1 MKENNHKQIKNKR
14 AVNSNHSTARN
25 ENNRNNNKRAN
36 NSPSH
41 NNKTISKSKNVNQNQ
56 NKYKTKTRTKSN
68 HNTLKKFLLI
78 ISIILIILL
87 GVFTYKVY
95 ENGWGLQGFLS
106 TLLGQNEETL
116 ADLDNLEFLLI
127 GESGNMTDTI
137 IACSYDPK
145 TQQAKMLSIPRDT
158 FIGDSESGATPSDKI
173 NSVYNV
179 KKDPMNTVKAVN
191 KVTGLNLKYYVFVDT
206 AALIKLVDAIGGV
219 EFDVPINMNY
229 DDPSSNN
236 IHIHLKKGTQTIDG
250 KKAEQLLRFR
260 HNNDYSSY
268 PEEYGDND
276 LGRMRTQREFI
287 KATLKQTLKAS
298 NVFKL
303 NEILDISNKYV
314 KTNLSIHE
322 VKDYIP
328 YAINFDTENLTSAML
343 PNESKKLNNWWFVKI
358 IDSEARKLVNDM
370 FYGGTKDVSEE
381 EKKPITV
388 ELLNGSGN
396 ADNLEKVLNL
406 LEKDNFDVVKV
417 GNISTTKST
426 SIINRTKQENSIIS
440 KVSSILNVKAKSS
453 SGKDNVNADLTIT
466 IGKDFK

>member
-1 MKENNHKQIKNKR
+1 MKENNHKQMKNNRVANNNAYRQSNINTNRANIKR
-14 AVNSNHSTARN
+14 TTNSNNTIN
-25 ENNRNNNKRAN
+25 T
-36 NSPSH
+36 
-41 NNKTISKSKNVNQNQ
+41 NNKTKNP
-56 NKYKTKTRTKSN
+56 KKIRTKSN
-68 HNTLKKFLLI
+68 HKTLKKFLLI
-78 ISIILIILL
+78 IGIILIILL
-87 GVFTYKVY
+87 GVFTYRVY

-137 IACSYDPK
+137 IACSYNPR
-145 TQQAKMLSIPRDT
+145 TQQANMISIPRDT
-158 FIGDSESGATPSDKI
+158 FIGDSEAKASTSDKI
-173 NSVYNV
+173 NCVYNI

-219 EFDVPINMNY
+219 EFYVPINMDY
-229 DDPSSNN
+229 DDTSKENTL
-236 IHIHLKKGTQTIDG
+236 HIHLKKGLQTIDG

-260 HNNDYSSY
+260 HNNNGTSY

-303 NEILDISNKYV
+303 NEILDIANKYA
-314 KTNLSIHE
+314 KTNLSVNE

-328 YAINFDTENLTSAML
+328 YAVNFDTENLTSEML
-343 PNESKKLNNWWFVKI
+343 PNTTKTLNNLSFVI
-358 IDSEARKLVNDM
+358 VNDSESRKLINDM
-370 FYGGTKDVSEE
+370 FYGGTKEVSEGNTE
-381 EKKPITV
+381 PITV
-388 ELLNGSGN
+388 ELLNGSG
-396 ADNLEKVLNL
+396 DSDKLEKALDL

-417 GNISTTKST
+417 GNTTSVKST
-426 SIINRTKQENSIIS
+426 SIINRTKQEKDIIS

-453 SGKDNVNADLTIT
+453 TGKNNVNADLTIT